1 MTINNNLN
9 EIKSISIKNIKPNM
23 LLAEDVVTKNGI
35 VIMAKNTMIN
45 NINYNKLMDNNIN
58 TVKVWAS
65 SVEETAEV
73 LKEVNTLEE
82 QLKPV
87 PERQEYKEFEKR
99 YDIQVDAVKDNLL
112 AIGGGGDINIDALY
126 QTTNDIIKNV
136 NCKSDVLSYLGYL
149 KQSDDPT
156 FTHSVNVSLLCN
168 LFAKWI
174 GMSDEESKLL
184 SVAGVLHDIGKTK
197 IDPHI
202 LNKKG
207 RLTISEYET
216 IKKHSYLGYKI
227 VENSALPEEIKSAIL
242 MHHEKIDGSGYP
254 MGLKGDKISKFAKI
268 VCICDI
274 YDAMTSNRVYRDK
287 ICPFEV
293 IRNFERS
300 SFGILDTEYLLVF
313 LQNIA
318 YTYVGSWVKLTNDE
332 TAEVIFINSSHLS
345 MPIVKCNGNFLD
357 LSQVTDVAIDHII

>member
-1 MTINNNLN
+1 MNGELN
-9 EIKSISIKNIKPNM
+9 EVVSIGIRKIKPNM
-23 LLAEDVVTKNGI
+23 LLAEDVVSKNGI

-45 NINYNKLMDNNIN
+45 NINFNKLTDNDIK

-65 SVEETAEV
+65 SVEEEADS

-87 PERQEYKEFEKR
+87 VERKEFINFEKT
-99 YDIQVDAVKDNLL
+99 YTLKIEAAKHNLI
-112 AIGGGGDINIDALY
+112 AIGAGGDIDMDGLY
-126 QTTNDIIKNV
+126 NTTNDIINNV
-136 NCKSDVLSYLGYL
+136 NCKSDILSYLGFL
-149 KQSDDPT
+149 KEGDDHT
-156 FTHSVNVSLLCN
+156 FTHSINVSLLCS

-174 GMSDEESKLL
+174 GMSEEESKLL
-184 SVAGVLHDIGKTK
+184 TIAGLLHDIGKLK
-197 IDPHI
+197 IDPAI

-207 RLTISEYET
+207 KLTKDEYNE
-216 IKKHSYLGYKI
+216 IKKHSYLGYKM
-227 VENSALPEEIKSAIL
+227 VENTDLPEEIKSAVL

-254 MGLKGDKISKFAKI
+254 MGLKGDRISKFAKI

-293 IRNFERS
+293 IRNFEQS
-300 SFGILDTEYLLVF
+300 SFGILDTEYLLIF

-318 YTYVGSWVKLTNDE
+318 YTYVGSWVKLSNGED
-332 TAEVIFINSSHLS
+332 AEVIFINSSHLS

-357 LSQVTDVAIDHII
+357 LSQVTSVSIDHII